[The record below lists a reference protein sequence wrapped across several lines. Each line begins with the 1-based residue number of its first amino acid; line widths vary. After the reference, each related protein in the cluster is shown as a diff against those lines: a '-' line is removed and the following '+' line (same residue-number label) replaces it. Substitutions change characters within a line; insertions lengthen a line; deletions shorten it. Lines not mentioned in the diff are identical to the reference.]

1 MRRPKRYFVI
11 VSSIMCCI
19 LLFTMCINDQ
29 EQKPDYTVK
38 PYDEQTSEN
47 SEAKRVHYNDFVGA
61 DMCKKC
67 HAEAFNSHA
76 QTSHFLTSSNANEKN
91 IKGSFKNGKNTFT
104 YNNDLYVAMEKRDSG
119 LCQVV
124 YYKGEEKIALKFG
137 LAIGSGTKGQSYA
150 RWEEN
155 KLFQLPLTYYTIAG
169 KWANSPGFPNKV
181 QYERPITARCIEC
194 HATYADVFSSAGSAA
209 EQFNEKTIITGITCE
224 KCHGPGAQHVKFYTE
239 NPGEKGGK
247 YIVNPG
253 KLSRQQQL
261 DLCALCHGGRLEN
274 KQPAFSYVAGDT
286 LSHFFNTDGLNKTG
300 RNYVSVDVH
309 GNQFGL
315 MSASKCFLKSN
326 MTCNSCHSAHA
337 NERGKTQLFSSRCQT
352 CHTGEHKVVPGMNAV
367 PASIIRSNCIDCH
380 MALEPSHMIVLFT
393 SGMESPKAASFRSH
407 FISVYPKETQKF
419 IDSLKKR

>member
-1 MRRPKRYFVI
+1 MRRPRRYLVI
-11 VSSIMCCI
+11 VCSIACCI
-19 LLFTMCINDQ
+19 LFFTMCMNNQ
-29 EQKPDYTVK
+29 EEKATTRKLDTEQAPENTIVK
-38 PYDEQTSEN
+38 
-47 SEAKRVHYNDFVGA
+47 KIHYNDFAGS

-67 HAEAFNSHA
+67 HAEAFKSHS
-76 QTSHFLTSSNANEKN
+76 QTSHFLTSATATEKN
-91 IKGSFKNGKNTFT
+91 IKGSFRKGKNTFT

-137 LAIGSGTKGQSYA
+137 LVIGSGTKGQSFA
-150 RWEEN
+150 RWQEN

-181 QYERPITARCIEC
+181 QFERPITARCMEC
-194 HATYADVFSSAGSAA
+194 HATYADVFSTAGSDA
-209 EQFNEKTIITGITCE
+209 EQFNKKTIITGITCE

-239 NPGEKGGK
+239 NPDETGGK
-247 YIVNPG
+247 YIVNPA
-253 KLSRQQQL
+253 KLSRQQKL

-274 KQPAFSYVAGDT
+274 KQPAFTYVAGDT
-286 LSHFFNTDGLNKTG
+286 LSRFFNTAQLNKTG
-300 RNYVSVDVH
+300 RDYASVDVH

-315 MSASKCFLKSN
+315 MSASKCFLKSD
-326 MTCNSCHSAHA
+326 MTCNSCHDAHA
-337 NERGKTQLFSSRCQT
+337 NERGRTALFSSRCQS
-352 CHTGEHKVVPGMNAV
+352 CHTGGHKEIPGMKAM
-367 PASIIRSNCIDCH
+367 PASVIKTNCIDCH

-393 SGMESPKAASFRSH
+393 SGMEAPKAASFRSH